1 MRDTALPQLYCQKDW
16 KRDLRLIRVLQQLT
30 VSMAMAM
37 AMVVVMVVVVR
48 RSRHQGPT
56 TTNLR

>member
-37 AMVVVMVVVVR
+37 AMVVVVVVR